1 MFTAK
6 PLHVFSGL
14 KKVKNVFRSLSL
26 RTQLLFILL
35 FVLALSII
43 SLWIIYD
50 RSEKAIIEKVTD
62 NFDDITKAIQV
73 SVEEMTYKGD
83 TTHRLKDTVDMLN
96 RKGIKEITII
106 GDDSKVIASS
116 NRKKIG
122 TVENPKLKKTATKK
136 GFLITARIGEEDKRE
151 NQKLYYVSMPVS
163 IKGQN
168 LGVILISMVLDD
180 YQALQRR
187 NHVKRI
193 LSTLFAFALG
203 IVVSLIL
210 ADQYTDPIKRIAKAS
225 REIAEGKL
233 VKIRDNKRRD
243 EIGVL
248 VKSFNEMV
256 EKLSERKEL
265 EEKLKK
271 TEQLSMIGQLAS
283 GIAHEVRNPLNFLS
297 LSIGHIRERLA
308 EERMS
313 GGDDINELLES
324 LRREIYRVNELLNN
338 FLFYGKPITL
348 KREWMTAGALMEDA
362 LYMVRDKIRDGIEIA
377 VEASDGGMRI
387 YCDREYMRL
396 CIINLVLNSAQ
407 SIEDKGKITVRF
419 STEDGTTCISVAD
432 NGKGVEVEDI
442 EKIFEPY
449 YSTKKL
455 GIGLGLAITR
465 RFVEEHGGSI
475 AAQSK
480 AGEGTTVTIRVPAGE
495 DERALAGLHR
505 DAGSEVS

>member
-1 MFTAK
+1 MFGRKTLYAW
-6 PLHVFSGL
+6 SDL
-14 KKVKNVFRSLSL
+14 KKVKNIFRRLSL

-35 FVLALSII
+35 FVLGLSVG
-43 SLWIIYD
+43 SLTIIYD

-83 TTHRLKDTVDMLN
+83 ATHRLKDTVDMLN

-122 TVENPKLKKTATKK
+122 TVESPKDIGSKKTVSKK

-180 YQALQRR
+180 YQSLQRR
-187 NHVKRI
+187 NHLKRL
-193 LSTLFAFALG
+193 LSTFLAFALG
-203 IVVSLIL
+203 IIVSLIL

-308 EERMS
+308 EEKIHQD
-313 GGDDINELLES
+313 DDINDLLDG
-324 LRREIYRVNELLNN
+324 LRREIYRVNELINN
-338 FLFYGKPITL
+338 FLFFGKPITL
-348 KREWMTAGALMEDA
+348 KREWISAGALMEDA
-362 LYMVRDKIRDGIEIA
+362 LYMVRDKIRDGIELTMA
-377 VEASDGGMRI
+377 AADDKMRI
-387 YCDREYMRL
+387 YCDREYMRICL
-396 CIINLVLNSAQ
+396 INLVLNSAQ
-407 SIEDKGKITVRF
+407 SIEDKGEIAVRF
-419 STEDGTTCISVAD
+419 VTEDGMTCISVSD
-432 NGKGVEVEDI
+432 NGRGVEGEDI
-442 EKIFEPY
+442 ERIFEPY

-475 AAQSK
+475 TAQSK
-480 AGEGTTVTIRVPAGE
+480 AGAGTVVTIKVPGN
-495 DERALAGLHR
+495 
-505 DAGSEVS
+505 EVA

>member
-1 MFTAK
+1 MFGRKTLYAW
-6 PLHVFSGL
+6 SDL
-14 KKVKNVFRSLSL
+14 KKVKNIFRRLSL

-35 FVLALSII
+35 FVLGLSVG
-43 SLWIIYD
+43 SLTIIYD

-83 TTHRLKDTVDMLN
+83 ATHRLKDTVDMLN

-122 TVENPKLKKTATKK
+122 TVENPKDIGGKKTVSKK

-187 NHVKRI
+187 NHLKRL
-193 LSTLFAFALG
+193 LSTFLAFALG
-203 IVVSLIL
+203 IIVSLVL

-308 EERMS
+308 EEKIPR
-313 GGDDINELLES
+313 GDDINELLDG
-324 LRREIYRVNELLNN
+324 LKREIYRVNELINN
-338 FLFYGKPITL
+338 FLFFGKPITL
-348 KREWMTAGALMEDA
+348 KREWISAGALMEDA
-362 LYMVRDKIRDGIEIA
+362 LYMVRDKIRDGIDLTMA
-377 VEASDGGMRI
+377 AADDKMHI
-387 YCDREYMRL
+387 YCDREYMRICL
-396 CIINLVLNSAQ
+396 INLVLNSAQ
-407 SIEDKGKITVRF
+407 SIEDKGKIEVRF
-419 STEDGTTCISVAD
+419 ATEDGMTCISVSD
-432 NGKGVEVEDI
+432 NGRGVEGEDI
-442 EKIFEPY
+442 ERIFEPY

-475 AAQSK
+475 TAQSK
-480 AGEGTTVTIRVPAGE
+480 AGEGTVVTIKVPDGE
-495 DERALAGLHR
+495 
-505 DAGSEVS
+505 V

>member
-1 MFTAK
+1 MSTRET
-6 PLHVFSGL
+6 LHVLFGL
-14 KKVKNVFRSLSL
+14 KKVKNVFRRLSL

-35 FVLALSII
+35 FVLAISIV
-43 SLWIIYD
+43 SLTIIYD
-50 RSEKAIIEKVTD
+50 RSEKAIIEKVTE

-122 TVENPKLKKTATKK
+122 TVENPKNMGSKKTVSKK

-180 YQALQRR
+180 YQSLQRR
-187 NHVKRI
+187 NHLKRI

-225 REIAEGKL
+225 REVAEGKL

-265 EEKLKK
+265 EDKLKK

-308 EERMS
+308 EEHIA
-313 GGDDINELLES
+313 GGEDINELLDS
-324 LRREIYRVNELLNN
+324 LKREIYRVNELINN
-338 FLFYGKPITL
+338 FLFFGKPITL
-348 KREWMTAGALMEDA
+348 KREWVSAGALMEDT
-362 LYMVRDKIRDGIEIA
+362 LYMVRDKVRDGIELA
-377 VEASDGGMRI
+377 TVNADEGLRI

-396 CIINLVLNSAQ
+396 CLINLVLNSAQ
-407 SIEDKGKITVRF
+407 SIDDKGKITVRF
-419 STEDGTTCISVAD
+419 STEDGMVCISVAD
-432 NGKGVEVEDI
+432 NGKGVEGENI

-475 AAQSK
+475 SALSK
-480 AGEGTTVTIRVPAGE
+480 AGEGTTVTIRVPA
-495 DERALAGLHR
+495 DEIA
-505 DAGSEVS
+505 